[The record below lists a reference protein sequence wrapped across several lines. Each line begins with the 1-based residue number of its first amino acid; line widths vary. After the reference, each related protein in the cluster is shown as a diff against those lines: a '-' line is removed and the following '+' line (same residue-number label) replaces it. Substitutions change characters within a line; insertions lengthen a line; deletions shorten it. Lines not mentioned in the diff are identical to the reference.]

1 MRNNLI
7 QLKKSKEML
16 HVREDDGKYN
26 LNNSTSRIRAQV
38 ITCHFII
45 SMLLLLLLLLLNTS
59 WWVILC

>member
-1 MRNNLI
+1 
-7 QLKKSKEML
+7 ML

-26 LNNSTSRIRAQV
+26 LNNSTSRIRAKV